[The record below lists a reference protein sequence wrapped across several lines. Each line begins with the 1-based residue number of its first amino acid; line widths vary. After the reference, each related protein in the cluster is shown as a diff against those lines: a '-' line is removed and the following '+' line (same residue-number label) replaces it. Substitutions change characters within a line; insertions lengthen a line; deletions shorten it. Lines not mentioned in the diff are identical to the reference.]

1 MRSKGEILFSNIGF
15 LGDYMCWVKGVGKKC
30 GDLLLLDEYG
40 VIYSFGKMNF
50 FILVCVCGLKFYC
63 F

>member
-40 VIYSFGKMNF
+40 VIYSFGK
-50 FILVCVCGLKFYC
+50 I
-63 F
+63 